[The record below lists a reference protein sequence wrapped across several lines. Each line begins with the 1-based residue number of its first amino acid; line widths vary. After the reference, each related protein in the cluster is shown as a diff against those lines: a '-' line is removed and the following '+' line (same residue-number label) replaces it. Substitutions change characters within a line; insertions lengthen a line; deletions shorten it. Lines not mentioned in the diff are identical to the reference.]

1 MSTDAARGR
10 CLCGN
15 IRFRTVGEPDV
26 STQMRDNRIIIVKY
40 TEIPSNWFPLTSD
53 SSYYMS
59 ASQALEFAIIDEVR
73 S

>member
-40 TEIPSNWFPLTSD
+40 TEIPSTSD